1 MYSEEEMGDM
11 VGPVVAAAPV
21 AERSLAIEL
30 STKLLVSNLDYGVSN
45 EDIQVRTNG
54 LYKPYRSLV
63 VIKVH

>member
-1 MYSEEEMGDM
+1 MYTEEEMGDM
-11 VGPVVAAAPV
+11 VGPVVTAAPV

-54 LYKPYRSLV
+54 LCKPY
-63 VIKVH
+63 

>member
-1 MYSEEEMGDM
+1 M
-11 VGPVVAAAPV
+11 VGPVVTAAPV

-54 LYKPYRSLV
+54 LCKPY
-63 VIKVH
+63 